1 MQGRRGRTAQNIYSA
16 TAIDGDPRVL
26 LSLYYQHGSRRRG
39 LPYAIERDVYG
50 SYQPA
55 NPDLTQLHYSY
66 SASHFST
73 THSTPELGNLPQFF
87 VLEAHVVKK
96 SQKNSKNRSYLV
108 HCTLVGASRSLLRF
122 WAGPLLIDDL

>member
-1 MQGRRGRTAQNIYSA
+1 VQGRRGRTAQNIYSA

-55 NPDLTQLHYSY
+55 NPDLTQLHYSH
-66 SASHFST
+66 SASHVFNDTFYPGIGES
-73 THSTPELGNLPQFF
+73 SSSFLFKKLMLSKSPE
-87 VLEAHVVKK
+87 
-96 SQKNSKNRSYLV
+96 NSKNRFYLV
-108 HCTLVGASRSLLRF
+108 HPAR
-122 WAGPLLIDDL
+122 